1 MSGYTLPNFRDTI
14 DSPDQGADIFEDN
27 FDPLMLSIMQGRRA
41 SLPVRV
47 DYLRHP
53 RGRFPHSATAYRNS
67 VMAASR
73 RALDATMSDLSKQ
86 YGPDQAR
93 WLGQSEVMKYSP
105 LGAGFVPD
113 MPFENK
119 GTFIQVVALGAR
131 SR

>member
-1 MSGYTLPNFRDTI
+1 VMSDYTLANFRDMI

-41 SLPVRV
+41 TLPPLV
-47 DYLRHP
+47 DYLRPHS
-53 RGRFPHSATAYRNS
+53 GRFPRSYRAYHNS

-73 RALDATMSDLSKQ
+73 HALDATLVDLRKL
-86 YGPDQAR
+86 YGPDQSR
-93 WLGQSEVMKYSP
+93 WLGRSEVMHYSA

-119 GTFIQVVALGAR
+119 GTFIQVVSLGGR
-131 SR
+131 